1 MHTLTNSKTVD
12 FFQELNDLQRDPP
25 ASCSAGPVGE
35 DSKCDFWL
43 ILLLFSHVS
52 KFSCVFW
59 DCVVCSHAV
68 SLSLFSLVFHWQ
80 ATITGP
86 VSFFWIW
93 FLDIFFLN
101 QAASGSLDNSVL
113 CGVYSPF
120 CSLWPA
126 QTGTLYPWCYSLKA
140 RSLLRPY
147 IVSLMQ
153 HIIDTLMASVEILLK
168 HVVTLK
174 CILMWVWV
182 DRVTIS

>member
-1 MHTLTNSKTVD
+1 MLLLNQCTRWQTLKLLI

-120 CSLWPA
+120 CSLWSA
-126 QTGTLYPWCYSLKA
+126 QTGTLYPDAIHW
-140 RSLLRPY
+140 RPGHY
-147 IVSLMQ
+147 WGHILYLSCNTLSIHWWQVSKFFWNM
-153 HIIDTLMASVEILLK
+153 
-168 HVVTLK
+168 
-174 CILMWVWV
+174 
-182 DRVTIS
+182 